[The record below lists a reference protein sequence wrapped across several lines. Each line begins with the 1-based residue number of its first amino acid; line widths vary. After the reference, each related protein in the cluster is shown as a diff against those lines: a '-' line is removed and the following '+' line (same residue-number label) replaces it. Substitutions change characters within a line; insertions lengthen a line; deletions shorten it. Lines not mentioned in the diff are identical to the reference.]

1 MGVLLLLGA
10 VSCARQA
17 GAGDGGA
24 LVLYSGRSEALV
36 GPIIDEFR
44 DATGIE
50 VSVNYGST
58 SGLAATLLEEGNNSP
73 ADVYFAQDPSGLGAV
88 AHALVPLPEELLAL
102 VPSWARAADG
112 RWVGISGRARV
123 VAYNTDA
130 VAVAEL
136 PSSLAGFTHPKWKR
150 RLGWAPT
157 NGSFQAMITAMRV
170 MWGEERTGEWLEGV
184 QANEPRVYPKNTPI
198 VAAAGSGEI
207 DVGFVNHYYLHR
219 FIQERGEGFGARNH
233 YLTDG
238 GPGSVVLVS
247 GVGILSTAR
256 NRENAE
262 EFIRF
267 MLSTLAQQYYASQ
280 TFEYPLV
287 EGIKAD
293 TLLAPLAEINNPNI
307 DTSSLADLEGTQ
319 RLLRE
324 VGAIP

>member
-1 MGVLLLLGA
+1 M
-10 VSCARQA
+10 
-17 GAGDGGA
+17 
-24 LVLYSGRSEALV
+24 
-36 GPIIDEFR
+36 P
-44 DATGIE
+44 
-50 VSVNYGST
+50 N
-58 SGLAATLLEEGNNSP
+58 
-73 ADVYFAQDPSGLGAV
+73 
-88 AHALVPLPEELLAL
+88 
-102 VPSWARAADG
+102 WAKAADG
-112 RWVGISGRARV
+112 RWVGILGRARV

-136 PSSLAGFTHPKWKR
+136 PSSLAGCTHPKWRR

-170 MWGEERTGEWLEGV
+170 MWGEERTREWLEGV

-262 EFIRF
+262 KFIRF
-267 MLSTLAQQYYASQ
+267 MLSALAQQYYVSQ

-287 EGIKAD
+287 EGIKTD
-293 TLLAPLAEINNPNI
+293 GLLAPLVEINNPNMI
-307 DTSSLADLEGTQ
+307 LS
-319 RLLRE
+319 
-324 VGAIP
+324 